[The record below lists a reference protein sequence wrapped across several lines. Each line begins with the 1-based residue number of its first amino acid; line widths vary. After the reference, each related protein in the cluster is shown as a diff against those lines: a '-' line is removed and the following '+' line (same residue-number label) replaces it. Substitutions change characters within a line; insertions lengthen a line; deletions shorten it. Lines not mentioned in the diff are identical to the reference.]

1 MNLSKHL
8 ASSHNAATQVTRVF
22 EKRVKIAQ
30 ERFGERL
37 RKALNDNLAGVAE
50 TPLTPWEI
58 WYPWYQYLTDFAER
72 SILFLDALRGRGNN
86 FLECEQQGLPPQLH
100 FAHEI
105 VVDGRRLAR
114 PVNQALVR
122 IIPPADV
129 SVGPK
134 RRPYVI
140 IDPRAG
146 RGPGIGGLK
155 DDSQVAV
162 ALRGGHPV
170 YFVVLFPEPELG
182 QSLLDVC
189 AAAQQFVHTV
199 RQLHPDSAKPAIIGN
214 CQGGWA
220 AMMLAAAGPEECG
233 PIVINGA
240 PMSYWGAPRQEGTGG
255 NPMRFSGGMFRG
267 TWLASF
273 AADLG
278 NDIFDGAYL
287 VENFESLNPVNSF
300 WDKYYQLF
308 GNVDTERPRF
318 LEFERWW
325 GGFYL
330 MNREEIEW
338 ISRNLFVGDKLWTG
352 GEQMKGTRTFDLRA
366 IKSPII
372 LLATLGD
379 DTTPPQHVF
388 NWVADIYGSTDEIK
402 ARGRVIVG
410 LLQED
415 VGHLDIFVSG
425 KVAKKQQPLIA
436 SVLKSI
442 EALAPGL
449 YGMAIHERAG
459 SQGQVEYEV
468 AFAERRIEEI
478 VARFNRFERPLEA
491 VAERSEFNQRAYEL
505 FAQPLIQSMCNAFTA
520 RPAKGQPVAAK
531 APAGKIESIVSEAIS
546 ASLDYYRTVRDATS
560 EALFFYTNGNLLS
573 LYLVDGLEAK
583 ERAGES
589 FVEPRN
595 LPLVR
600 GALASI
606 AEGGYAEALARV
618 DSLLS
623 RCGPPLP
630 LDRLAL
636 KHEFAAE
643 YRHLLPN
650 LEPERWRRIRGD
662 QDIIVRYEPE
672 RAVATLPILLRDPFD
687 RAHLLTLVRRLL
699 ADERVQWSKPSSDQ
713 LAMLEKLSKMLLLE
727 PLRGRPAEQR
737 S

>member
-1 MNLSKHL
+1 MNHSKLL
-8 ASSHNAATQVTRVF
+8 ASSHDAATQVTRVF
-22 EKRVKIAQ
+22 EKRVNIAQ
-30 ERFGERL
+30 ERFGKRL

-50 TPLTPWEI
+50 TPLTPLEI

-86 FLECEQQGLPPQLH
+86 FLEREQQGLPPQLH
-100 FAHEI
+100 FAFEI

-114 PVNQALVR
+114 PVDQALVR
-122 IIPPADV
+122 IIPPAGV

-140 IDPRAG
+140 IDPRAD

-170 YFVVLFPEPELG
+170 YFVILFPEPEIG

-220 AMMLAAAGPEECG
+220 AMMLAAAGPEESG

-287 VENFESLNPVNSF
+287 VENLESLNPVNSF

-308 GNVDTERPRF
+308 ANVDTERPRF

-352 GEQMKGTRTFDLRA
+352 GEQMKGRRAFDLRA

-388 NWVADIYGSTDEIK
+388 NWVADIFGSTDEIK

-410 LLQED
+410 LLDED

-425 KVAKKQQPLIA
+425 KVAKKAHTLIA

-468 AFAERRIEEI
+468 AFAEHRIEEI

-505 FAQPLIQSMCNAFTA
+505 FAQPLIQSMCNALTA
-520 RPAKGQPVAAK
+520 RLSRQSRAPGTPTPPDLDLSDLNPWRASLKAAPSAVTAERQPVTAD

-560 EALFFYTNGNLLS
+560 EALFFYTHGNLLS
-573 LYLVDGLEAK
+573 LYLADSLEAD
-583 ERAGES
+583 ERAAGS
-589 FVEPRN
+589 FVEPRD

-606 AEGGYAEALARV
+606 AKGGYGEALAQV
-618 DSLLS
+618 D
-623 RCGPPLP
+623 
-630 LDRLAL
+630 LAAL
-636 KHEFAAE
+636 TVRSAAAARPAHAE
-643 YRHLLPN
+643 A
-650 LEPERWRRIRGD
+650 RIRRGIPSPAA
-662 QDIIVRYEPE
+662 QP
-672 RAVATLPILLRDPFD
+672 RA
-687 RAHLLTLVRRLL
+687 RAMAAH
-699 ADERVQWSKPSSDQ
+699 SP
-713 LAMLEKLSKMLLLE
+713 
-727 PLRGRPAEQR
+727 
-737 S
+737 